1 MTQTHTHV
9 QGYSDRPGQAHLEK
23 PLHGFIRCW
32 LWCDGHSFEMPH
44 VALIKITN
52 KKHTTHPAR
61 HRMTVFIVVLGGFLF
76 PWFSLTIQ
84 PLNGIEMSL
93 KENTNFNWYWNIPG
107 NKNEIILQIP
117 LNFMDYHWGFYLCLT
132 LASISGYCVC
142 MCSLI
147 NYSSISCHVWK
158 KATSRSFGGHPSQSD
173 SPSRPQRSG
182 LPVSQALDR
191 SHW

>member
-1 MTQTHTHV
+1 MLASFTGLFLLCHGRYTATINTQRIMTQTHTHV

-23 PLHGFIRCW
+23 PLHGFIRCG

-52 KKHTTHPAR
+52 KKGTTHPAQ

-93 KENTNFNWYWNIPG
+93 KENTNFNWY
-107 NKNEIILQIP
+107 
-117 LNFMDYHWGFYLCLT
+117 
-132 LASISGYCVC
+132 
-142 MCSLI
+142 
-147 NYSSISCHVWK
+147 
-158 KATSRSFGGHPSQSD
+158 
-173 SPSRPQRSG
+173 
-182 LPVSQALDR
+182 
-191 SHW
+191 